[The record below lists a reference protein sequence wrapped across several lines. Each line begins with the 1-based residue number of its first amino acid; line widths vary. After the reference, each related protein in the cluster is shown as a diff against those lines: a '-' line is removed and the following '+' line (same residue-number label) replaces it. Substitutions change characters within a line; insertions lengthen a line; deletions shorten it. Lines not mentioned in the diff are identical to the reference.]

1 MYKGCLLSCTELTL
15 KRSVGLDSWQ
25 RLIGVP
31 PGSSGLSASRKV
43 VTSSRWL
50 PPKTF
55 WGPGEK
61 EKALAASVSK
71 GSRIVDVMMSSEA
84 AQRTVGSRQEGV
96 ENVDKQVDVEE
107 RWVTCATNTKHQRRS
122 CSQSQ
127 CEGYGAAT
135 LKPTGQTRRV
145 NIPCLMRSMHTPS
158 VGSLYRAN
166 GGHKMCCK

>member
-15 KRSVGLDSWQ
+15 KRSVGLDSLQ

-61 EKALAASVSK
+61 DKALTASVSK
-71 GSRIVDVMMSSEA
+71 GSRIVDVMMLSEVA
-84 AQRTVGSRQEGV
+84 EHTVGSRQEAV
-96 ENVDKQVDVEE
+96 ENVDRQVDVEE
-107 RWVTCATNTKHQRRS
+107 RWNYRESEETPTPELQPVTVRRTWRNHIKTNRPKKARKYTIFNDKHAYS
-122 CSQSQ
+122 FSWVTVP
-127 CEGYGAAT
+127 G
-135 LKPTGQTRRV
+135 
-145 NIPCLMRSMHTPS
+145 
-158 VGSLYRAN
+158 
-166 GGHKMCCK
+166 